1 MSPRASACDAANQRR
16 FLLAMLAAALAYC
29 VAAAAVRWRAELPP
43 VLPWVCIA
51 VEAALALLAVRR
63 YMIYLRETD
72 ELVRKVEIEALAA
85 GFGAGAVAA
94 FLLPL
99 LGHLGVPWLDSRDVA
114 LVLMVGWAAGS
125 FFGHRR
131 YRVGAPE

>member
-1 MSPRASACDAANQRR
+1 MGVTDPHVSGPILAVAAGVLVVSGAAKLRR
-16 FLLAMLAAALAYC
+16 P
-29 VAAAAVRWRAELPP
+29 AAAA
-43 VLPWVCIA
+43 
-51 VEAALALLAVRR
+51 
-63 YMIYLRETD
+63 
-72 ELVRKVEIEALAA
+72 EALAA

-99 LGHLGVPWLDSRDVA
+99 LGHLGVPWLDARDVA